1 MQMNK
6 LKQLT
11 TRLLLVAAI
20 SILCS
25 ILTAAQEN
33 PTGAKPE
40 QNGAKITNQTPNAAS
55 DLAECSQ
62 MLDQSLAEVRACKD
76 LAEDRLDQIMKRD
89 ELLELDQKEITR
101 LKSMLDTAE
110 KLIQRLEKQ
119 CSTTSFLFGLIK
131 IKRC

>member
-1 MQMNK
+1 
-6 LKQLT
+6 
-11 TRLLLVAAI
+11 
-20 SILCS
+20 
-25 ILTAAQEN
+25 
-33 PTGAKPE
+33 
-40 QNGAKITNQTPNAAS
+40 
-55 DLAECSQ
+55 